1 MSPLKSFSGT
11 LIDDEF
17 RLSLEDLCHA
27 CHRERGWAI
36 TLIEEGILQPRG
48 KGPSD
53 WFFDNL
59 DMLHARRVMRLQRD
73 LQVNLAGAAVIV
85 QLLDKM
91 QALQHRLGHV
101 DDDITDIKTPI
112 SLRAG

>member
-27 CHRERGWAI
+27 CHQERGWVI

-59 DMLHARRVMRLQRD
+59 DMLHARQVMRLQRD
-73 LQVNLAGAAVIV
+73 HKEIELKFKPGKRPPAPRQ
-85 QLLDKM
+85 
-91 QALQHRLGHV
+91 R
-101 DDDITDIKTPI
+101 
-112 SLRAG
+112 